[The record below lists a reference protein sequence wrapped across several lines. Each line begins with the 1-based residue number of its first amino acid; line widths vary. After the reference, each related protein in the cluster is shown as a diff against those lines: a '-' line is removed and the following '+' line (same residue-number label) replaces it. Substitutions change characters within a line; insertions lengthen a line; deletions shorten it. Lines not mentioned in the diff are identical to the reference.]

1 MKCHRKY
8 NADEKLYKA
17 DYSSNSLAR
26 VSYITCS
33 GNKKAIKQFKKILRE
48 LYVYYGVS
56 EKDIAEKTERYLCL
70 LSVLSS

>member
-1 MKCHRKY
+1 M
-8 NADEKLYKA
+8 
-17 DYSSNSLAR
+17 
-26 VSYITCS
+26 
-33 GNKKAIKQFKKILRE
+33 KQFEKILRE